1 MTSSAG
7 VEWPGMDEVRIRGL
21 LERADVRGAAGE
33 VLRSF
38 GPKILGYQRAVLRD
52 EDDAADAF
60 SLFAE
65 TLWKSL
71 PAFRWES
78 SLRTWTFRIAWTAA
92 QRIRDDAFRRRGR
105 RLLTSEASKLADEIR
120 TQSAIRREVQADRL
134 AALRAS
140 LTPEEQTLLVL
151 RIEQELSWDEIA
163 LVLSG
168 DGAPVQA
175 TALRKRF
182 ERLKDRLAAMA
193 REQGLL
199 D

>member
-1 MTSSAG
+1 
-7 VEWPGMDEVRIRGL
+7 MDEARIRGL
-21 LERADVRGAAGE
+21 LERADVRGAASE

-60 SLFAE
+60 SIFAE

-71 PAFRWES
+71 PGFRWES

-92 QRIRDDAFRRRGR
+92 QRVRDDAFRRHGR
-105 RLLTSEASKLADEIR
+105 RLLTGEASRLAEEIR
-120 TQSAIRREVQADRL
+120 TQSGLRREVQADRL
-134 AALRAS
+134 ATLRAS
-140 LTPEEQTLLVL
+140 LSPEEQTLLVL
-151 RIEQELSWDEIA
+151 RIEQELSWDDIA

-168 DGAPVQA
+168 DGPPVQA

-182 ERLKDRLAAMA
+182 ERLKDRLATMA